1 MRDPMFGQEV
11 IELWTGI
18 LTSIVH
24 MQDFYLLTHFILSNC
39 LEFHKLV
46 KYLVFGME
54 EVNEFSLGVVIDEHS
69 EVSRTSN

>member
-1 MRDPMFGQEV
+1 MFGQEV
-11 IELWTGI
+11 VELWTGI
-18 LTSIVH
+18 LTSVVR
-24 MQDFYLLTHFILSNC
+24 MQDFYLLTYFILSNC